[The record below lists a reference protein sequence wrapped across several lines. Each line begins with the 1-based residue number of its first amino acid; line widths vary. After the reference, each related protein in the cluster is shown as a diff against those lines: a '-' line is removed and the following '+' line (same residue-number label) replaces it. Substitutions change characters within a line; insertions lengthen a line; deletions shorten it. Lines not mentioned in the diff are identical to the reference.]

1 MLGDWRLSVHIVVD
15 REKISEHRK
24 SIIAILWKT
33 RHLETLASHFSQAVV
48 KRKRKRKKN
57 IGVLPVRLTFYVASH
72 LVVGKT
78 SLADHIKVITKAAG
92 IISQL
97 KLAKMDVKYHAFAN
111 VVRFG

>member
-1 MLGDWRLSVHIVVD
+1 MENKTFGDTCQPFLPGCC
-15 REKISEHRK
+15 KK
-24 SIIAILWKT
+24 K
-33 RHLETLASHFSQAVV
+33 
-48 KRKRKRKKN
+48 KKKKKN

-97 KLAKMDVKYHAFAN
+97 K
-111 VVRFG
+111 